1 MPSCNRR
8 GTGHISPVGT
18 TLITLDTLH
27 TRSRA
32 GIARAL
38 GATPSATTARTLE
51 RAEGLPGSVLLSLG
65 RKSSE
70 EGQAELAARLLAHRL
85 FLLAV
90 LLALLLALLLNL
102 RRVLIAL
109 LFLDLALPIVNECL
123 AIAQPAGLLAFCQL
137 RRFVLLALL
146 RHAALVGVLVLARG
160 R

>member
-8 GTGHISPVGT
+8 GTDHLSNRNHIY
-18 TLITLDTLH
+18 H
-27 TRSRA
+27 TKPRWDSSS
-32 GIARAL
+32 ARL
-38 GATPSATTARTLE
+38 EATPSATRARTLE
-51 RAEGLPGSVLLSLG
+51 IAEGLPGSLLLSLG

-70 EGQAELAARLLAHRL
+70 ERQAELAASLLAHRL

-90 LLALLLALLLNL
+90 LLALLLALLRNL
-102 RRVLIAL
+102 RRLLIAL
-109 LFLDLALPIVNECL
+109 LFLDLALPVVNECF

-137 RRFVLLALL
+137 RRFVLLALF